1 MGLPSHVK
9 SSDPELFLSKRT
21 SRTKTEKSLME
32 MRSSEWIKVGPSLGK
47 GPKAL
52 HYYWG
57 YEVLTKGG
65 LLWLYPNDPKSNW
78 KSQVQ
83 IFTPNQWTEA
93 ADPSGSMREKLEEA
107 EEEGNPVWG
116 QAVSFNLDLQDLSDT
131 EPPIRQNIQAD
142 MMPQTHIQQRTARSG
157 FSQRRCTK
165 PSRDWRPQ
173 TVSWVVLVRWG
184 LKTILWKWWA
194 VVWDVEQSEGWPGGV

>member
-57 YEVLTKGG
+57 YEMLTKWG

-83 IFTPNQWTEA
+83 IFAPNQWTEA

-184 LKTILWKWWA
+184 LMTILWNWWA
-194 VVWDVEQSEGWPGGV
+194 VVWNVEQSEGGPRGV